1 MAEQYKI
8 ELGVKLKDNAIQ
20 NEINDAQRTL
30 KPIEIKVDAETK
42 ELTNTIREALNSL
55 SKGTKNVFTL
65 DTSSIEKSLDRLSD
79 TITDIKTSLG
89 TLDSKSGMNDLLSSI
104 NQITKALGKA
114 ENESDTLVK
123 SLSTLSKKEF
133 GFNFNLKTGNTNP
146 LKAATDYGKEAR
158 RNAIPA
164 LQEQASVLQDLLG
177 GYLQADKALERYLTK
192 IHKASGISIKNS
204 LIDDM
209 SDTSSIAKQME
220 AIEKYIG
227 YLKKIAVEKGINLS
241 SFDAQFSKAAEN
253 IVDDT
258 VKIQTGAKQTE
269 EALEEVGKEM
279 KKIFGGGVSAE
290 GLSASLE
297 PIIIDLGE
305 IRKTLQDLSKGISLD
320 GLTQSF
326 DRLSTSIENLLANA
340 EKVKGVLGDGL
351 GNAVPSVNSNSVKI
365 AQQTGRKIG
374 ETVAKSAK
382 QSINI
387 DDVIDEQTFSLM
399 KKYEIAGGKNSKA
412 FKEIRQALVDYRQE
426 LKMADNVD
434 DSVDLGDFAARLS
447 DSSEKVRKVTSTIS
461 SYIKV
466 ENDAIEEEKKRA
478 KALLDYIKGSKVK
491 INDDIK
497 SEYGKDYSGMRKV
510 LGAGFGSKDGLE
522 FDSWLMDLNDP
533 KHGLGYNFDLTKTV
547 QDSFEE
553 VYEAVKRARELV
565 KQKGKTYLSEEELYD
580 SLNLNRNELVGD
592 IISAIDVINREQQ
605 RMAQVSEATSSELFD
620 SEKLNKAS
628 SELESVQS
636 RIKEIDALIE
646 ATDNKAENLVKSMQE
661 LNHVPTQLEIDEASR
676 QYDDYT
682 SQISALEQ
690 EKSALKERE
699 QVLNEVINREKEL
712 AAVTNNVGSDT
723 GADNLTQD
731 LKQAENAAEQTA
743 DAVRSIS
750 KEASLVRDN
759 VNFERVFDSGNQSA
773 KEAQQYFKDLL
784 KEEKAAISVK
794 EEFDNSI
801 DDDSLKSFT
810 VDIQRATGE
819 VERLHYA
826 LSDAENDSRFLYQG
840 GTVNNNA
847 INKQTEKSIKK
858 ANDLQ
863 IQLDKIKS
871 GYSNLGANKPIK
883 EKAHIQSLSDQY
895 DEVQK
900 AIENV
905 KNADNA
911 TFASMESNAKKEIA
925 TLESLVKIY
934 RDAETFSTDL
944 RAKDRDTAKEVYS
957 SRLDVLSS
965 KMKKDGVYTGL
976 ESDVSA
982 LSTKISGAS
991 DVKTL
996 SEIANEL
1003 SKLDAKYKSAK
1014 AAKDEFN
1021 NAQNV
1026 GSSVAGLKSEIEILQ
1041 KASPSIKSFKTEIN
1055 GAEVSIE
1062 SLLQDL
1068 SQVGTKGDFKVV
1080 EGKLEAFGK
1089 AAEAAGIDLNEAK
1102 TEVKKAN
1109 DAYKQMLEIQKQ
1121 IRSLSIKEKNL
1132 TELGNT
1138 DELNTVS
1145 TKLKD
1150 LKSDYETL
1158 KRTFGD
1164 KLTSAQFGNLQ
1175 AEIDETES
1183 ELKQLDA
1190 KFADIK
1196 AKLAKD
1202 IKLNI
1207 ELGNYDNQISGMLSK
1222 FNTLSHASDDLR
1234 DSVEEVKNAYK
1245 AMENALDGTGDEVA
1259 DRQRLIQA
1267 EENYARALEKTN
1279 NLIRIQAREEKALDD
1294 ANRLD
1299 DKKAAL
1305 KLDMSNYLKEN
1316 TRAANE
1322 FGDEIRRLSSLLDSL
1337 DDDVAVNGVARKF
1350 KNLTKEIKNA
1360 GKDGLTVF
1368 DKLKAKAKE
1377 YMSYLSAAEIFM
1389 YAEQGLRE
1397 MFNTVKEID
1406 TAMTGLYRV
1415 TDLTAAEYDTL
1426 FNSMINSA
1434 KEYGATLNDIIN
1446 ATTDWVRAGFDANT
1460 SLGLAEVTTMYQ
1472 HISDL
1477 DYDTAA
1483 ENLITAYN
1491 GFKDELNGA
1500 FDGDTVG
1507 AVNYIA
1513 DILNELDNNFAVT
1526 SAGLG
1531 EALTRSASALDLAG
1545 NSIQETAG
1553 MITGII
1559 EVTQDPEQAGSTLKI
1574 LSLRLR
1580 GMKGQLEELGEET
1593 DENVE
1598 NISKMQ
1604 GQILKMTGGKV
1615 NIFDGAGEFRSTY
1628 EIMKDISEVWDDL
1641 NSTAQ
1646 ADLLETIAGEMLAR
1660 IHRNMYIEYI

>member
-1 MAEQYKI
+1 MADYKI
-8 ELGVKLKDNAIQ
+8 ELGIKLDTSDLQTQVNRAGEGI
-20 NEINDAQRTL
+20 
-30 KPIEIKVDAETK
+30 KPIDIKVDAETK
-42 ELTNTIREALNSL
+42 ELTKTINEALKNL
-55 SKGTKNVFTL
+55 SNGSKNALTL
-65 DTSSIEKSLDRLSD
+65 DTSKLEGSLKEVRDAIL
-79 TITDIKTSLG
+79 DIRNAFG
-89 TLDSKSGMNDLLSSI
+89 TLDDKSGMKSLLSSI
-104 NQITKALGKA
+104 NQIANTIGKVTD
-114 ENESDTLVK
+114 ETDTLVK
-123 SLSTLSKKEF
+123 SLNTLSKKEF

-164 LQEQASVLQDLLG
+164 LQEQASALQNLLG

-241 SFDAQFSKAAEN
+241 GFDTQFSKAAEN

-297 PIIIDLGE
+297 PIITDLGK
-305 IRKTLQDLSKGISLD
+305 IRKTLQDLSKGISFD

-326 DRLSTSIENLLANA
+326 DRLSASIENLLANA
-340 EKVKGVLGDGL
+340 ERVKGVLNSGFD
-351 GNAVPSVNSNSVKI
+351 VNKIDAGIKFSKVSTVSRKKIKDESDAYIDSYLKYWNITGKDAKTVKDKFKSF
-365 AQQTGRKIG
+365 AQASSGG
-374 ETVAKSAK
+374 
-382 QSINI
+382 I
-387 DDVIDEQTFSLM
+387 DDELYESSLEDLIHTVKQLGTVSKQADDQLEKVFNTLKTYHIDASRDKYKEEFGDDWKSERAKHSAILANKNSSSKISVDSAYQELSGLFPSLFPDDIWNEADQL
-399 KKYEIAGGKNSKA
+399 KKIFEIYDRAKEIAKGGKVNLSEVYSDSDLRAEVKDIVDALQEQSRLEKEVAQSSAQSANIASQSENQKQQAYEETKRKLDEVNRAIAEHDKVIKDPNKLASLGDNA
-412 FKEIRQALVDYRQE
+412 FSYMEEYDDLIRQ
-426 LKMADNVD
+426 
-434 DSVDLGDFAARLS
+434 
-447 DSSEKVRKVTSTIS
+447 
-461 SYIKV
+461 
-466 ENDAIEEEKKRA
+466 
-478 KALLDYIKGSKVK
+478 
-491 INDDIK
+491 
-497 SEYGKDYSGMRKV
+497 
-510 LGAGFGSKDGLE
+510 
-522 FDSWLMDLNDP
+522 
-533 KHGLGYNFDLTKTV
+533 
-547 QDSFEE
+547 
-553 VYEAVKRARELV
+553 
-565 KQKGKTYLSEEELYD
+565 QK
-580 SLNLNRNELVGD
+580 
-592 IISAIDVINREQQ
+592 
-605 RMAQVSEATSSELFD
+605 
-620 SEKLNKAS
+620 
-628 SELESVQS
+628 ELES
-636 RIKEIDALIE
+636 
-646 ATDNKAENLVKSMQE
+646 
-661 LNHVPTQLEIDEASR
+661 
-676 QYDDYT
+676 
-682 SQISALEQ
+682 ALE
-690 EKSALKERE
+690 
-699 QVLNEVINREKEL
+699 
-712 AAVTNNVGSDT
+712 G
-723 GADNLTQD
+723 
-731 LKQAENAAEQTA
+731 AEQQAKETA
-743 DAVRSIS
+743 NAVQTIS
-750 KEASLVRDN
+750 KETSLVRDN
-759 VNFERVFDSGNQSA
+759 VNFDRVFDSGNQSA

-826 LSDAENDSRFLYQG
+826 LSDTEGDSRFLYQG

-976 ESDVSA
+976 ESDVGA

-1026 GSSVAGLKSEIEILQ
+1026 GSSVSGLKSEIEILQ

-1138 DELNTVS
+1138 DELNMVS
-1145 TKLKD
+1145 AKLKD
-1150 LKSDYETL
+1150 LKSDYEAL

-1164 KLTSAQFGNLQ
+1164 KLTSTQFGNLQ

-1183 ELKQLDA
+1183 ELRQLDA

-1222 FNTLSHASDDLR
+1222 FNTLSYASDDLR

-1316 TRAANE
+1316 TRAAGE

-1337 DDDVAVNGVARKF
+1337 DDEVAVNGVARKF

-1360 GKDGLTVF
+1360 GKDGLTLF
-1368 DKLKAKAKE
+1368 DKLKVKAKE
-1377 YMSYLSAAEIFM
+1377 YMSYLSAAELFM
-1389 YAEQGLRE
+1389 YAEQAFRE

-1415 TDLTAAEYDTL
+1415 TDLTAAQYDSL
-1426 FNSMINSA
+1426 FNDMINSA

-1500 FDGDTVG
+1500 FAGDQVA
-1507 AVNYIA
+1507 AVEYIA
-1513 DILNELDNNFAVT
+1513 DIFNELD
-1526 SAGLG
+1526 
-1531 EALTRSASALDLAG
+1531 
-1545 NSIQETAG
+1545 
-1553 MITGII
+1553 
-1559 EVTQDPEQAGSTLKI
+1559 K
-1574 LSLRLR
+1574 
-1580 GMKGQLEELGEET
+1580 
-1593 DENVE
+1593 
-1598 NISKMQ
+1598 
-1604 GQILKMTGGKV
+1604 
-1615 NIFDGAGEFRSTY
+1615 
-1628 EIMKDISEVWDDL
+1628 
-1641 NSTAQ
+1641 
-1646 ADLLETIAGEMLAR
+1646 
-1660 IHRNMYIEYI
+1660 